1 MKRLI
6 ASFVILCL
14 LFAYNLFTEKYVL
27 DFCDS
32 LNESLEICAENIK
45 SKNLTL
51 AEKNITAM
59 LISWQKKDTF
69 LSVIVGDEALIEPQ
83 KSIVSIYYCL
93 LDKNYDS
100 CLQGIR
106 ECQGYIREICDNTRT
121 NLGNVM

>member
-32 LNESLEICAENIK
+32 LNESLEICSENIK

-51 AEKNITAM
+51 AEKNITAL

-100 CLQGIR
+100 CLQAIR

>member
-45 SKNLTL
+45 S
-51 AEKNITAM
+51 
-59 LISWQKKDTF
+59 
-69 LSVIVGDEALIEPQ
+69 
-83 KSIVSIYYCL
+83 
-93 LDKNYDS
+93 
-100 CLQGIR
+100 
-106 ECQGYIREICDNTRT
+106 
-121 NLGNVM
+121 